1 MISVRLDVSRS
12 RNAFDVARVVKEAM
26 PRIERAALTATH
38 QAAERAKNQIRREMS
53 GAGLG
58 RLGQAI
64 GATSDQKKT
73 GSVYR
78 TADGWSASGVVHIR
92 SKSPRT
98 VGAIEAYTKGAVI
111 RPVRT
116 VGAIEAYTKGAVIRP
131 VRSRWLWFPTDQI
144 PRIGAGKKRLTPA
157 TWKSSGMEAK
167 IGPLVRVKADNG
179 NPLLVVRNV
188 GVATSGKARSLKK
201 NGMPRKGQTR
211 QESIVAFIGIPH
223 TQREAKVDVQAILK
237 SVQAELPD
245 LFAKAYGVR

>member
-1 MISVRLDVSRS
+1 MIKASIDLSRS

-38 QAAERAKNQIRREMS
+38 RAAERAKNQIRREMS

-73 GSVYR
+73 GTVYR
-78 TADGWSASGVVHIR
+78 TTDGWSASGVVHIR
-92 SKSPRT
+92 SKS
-98 VGAIEAYTKGAVI
+98 E
-111 RPVRT
+111 RT

-157 TWKSSGMEAK
+157 TWASSGMEAK

-188 GVATSGKARSLKK
+188 GVATFGKLRSARALKK

-211 QESIVAFIGIPH
+211 QEFIVAFIGIPN
-223 TQREAKVDVQAILK
+223 TQREARVDVQAILK

>member
-12 RNAFDVARVVKEAM
+12 RNALDVARVVKEAM
-26 PRIERAALTATH
+26 PRIERAALKATH
-38 QAAERAKNQIRREMS
+38 QAAERAKNQIRRDMS

-92 SKSPRT
+92 SKS
-98 VGAIEAYTKGAVI
+98 E
-111 RPVRT
+111 RT